1 MTTVSFLVTVNWSRR
16 HQTQAQRTAQDR
28 HFCAGGRQ
36 WERGEAQYFFRYL
49 ALFASFHLIMSTLAA
64 ARADNMYYP
73 PEWRPE
79 MGGISKFQGS
89 KGANQ
94 YEQYGKIRFELPV
107 HGWCLGCGR
116 HIGRV
121 SFRDGQ
127 YFKLLAGEVPRHPFP
142 PTRLCC
148 ICSVLDN
155 LYFYKTTCFLYW
167 TPP

>member
-1 MTTVSFLVTVNWSRR
+1 
-16 HQTQAQRTAQDR
+16 
-28 HFCAGGRQ
+28 
-36 WERGEAQYFFRYL
+36 
-49 ALFASFHLIMSTLAA
+49 MSTLAA

-89 KGANQ
+89 KGHNQ

-121 SFRDGQ
+121 RGLFVGDQRSGSFFLSFDCFSRE
-127 YFKLLAGEVPRHPFP
+127 YS
-142 PTRLCC
+142 
-148 ICSVLDN
+148 INSSSVYTYNYLR
-155 LYFYKTTCFLYW
+155 
-167 TPP
+167 

>member
-1 MTTVSFLVTVNWSRR
+1 
-16 HQTQAQRTAQDR
+16 
-28 HFCAGGRQ
+28 
-36 WERGEAQYFFRYL
+36 
-49 ALFASFHLIMSTLAA
+49 MSTLAA

-121 SFRDGQ
+121 SCFFRASPKWRDNHNG
-127 YFKLLAGEVPRHPFP
+127 YRLLFVAY
-142 PTRLCC
+142 
-148 ICSVLDN
+148 I
-155 LYFYKTTCFLYW
+155 
-167 TPP
+167 